1 MSVNSIIHEINC
13 VSFGFRI
20 ESSRSP
26 SVCSLP
32 TKWLQSHSLIYSS
45 SFPRS
50 HFFKTTSFLWD
61 WFYYLPGTSALKP
74 LLIFSNVKGELL
86 FQNVHYH
93 LFLNSF
99 WNFTSSPSGLKN
111 HQFTWPLHALMW
123 HSNASSPQ
131 EWLHFFTPTSCYET
145 CDTYYLWSSNLGRQS
160 SKEIKKT
167 GLRISLPGFII
178 PVSTSAGCV
187 ALNK

>member
-32 TKWLQSHSLIYSS
+32 TKRLQSHSLIYSS

-50 HFFKTTSFLWD
+50 HFFKTTSLLWD
-61 WFYYLPGTSALKP
+61 WFYYLPGTSALNP
-74 LLIFSNVKGELL
+74 LLIISNAKGELL

-93 LFLNSF
+93 LFLHSF
-99 WNFTSSPSGLKN
+99 WNFTSSPSGLK
-111 HQFTWPLHALMW
+111 
-123 HSNASSPQ
+123 
-131 EWLHFFTPTSCYET
+131 
-145 CDTYYLWSSNLGRQS
+145 
-160 SKEIKKT
+160 I
-167 GLRISLPGFII
+167 ISLPDLSMPWCDTAMPALLRNGFISSHLLAVVRHVTRI
-178 PVSTSAGCV
+178 IFDPLT
-187 ALNK
+187 